1 MLLASLIFSRER
13 EGMKEKGKDELK
25 ERIPQKFRLLRKS
38 NGVGRF
44 IFDGWQDTLCSTYK
58 MPHPGRLKQTWC
70 GREADFPMPKELPAE
85 RSCHRLVWDEVENP
99 ACDLKSLVCLIPFP
113 L

>member
-1 MLLASLIFSRER
+1 MLLASLIFSGER

-70 GREADFPMPKELPAE
+70 GREADFPMPK
-85 RSCHRLVWDEVENP
+85 
-99 ACDLKSLVCLIPFP
+99 VCLLKGLATAWFGMKLKIQPVI
-113 L
+113 

>member
-70 GREADFPMPKELPAE
+70 GREADFPMPK
-85 RSCHRLVWDEVENP
+85 
-99 ACDLKSLVCLIPFP
+99 VCLLKGLATAWFGMKLKIQPVI
-113 L
+113 